1 MSEYQYHEWQTLER
15 PLTAAEQKAVNEL
28 SSHIDVTS
36 TQAIVTYNW
45 SSFRHDPVNVLAKY
59 FDAYLY
65 LANWGTRRL
74 AFRFLKG
81 LADVAAIETYCDEYH
96 TNIKNIGDVQVL
108 EFDMDEEE
116 GFDEWIDERG
126 LLSTLAHLRDDI
138 IQGDY
143 RTLYLAW
150 LKAMTLESGG
160 YDEDE
165 ADPDNFFNDPEPA
178 LPAGL
183 KQMTPPLN
191 AFMDFFDINPFL
203 VAAAAE
209 LSPNLS
215 SSTQRADFALQ
226 ISRLTRQ
233 ESDEFLFKIVN
244 SEPGAV
250 ASLRKKLSSFEK
262 PKPSIQSNPRTF
274 GELLEAAERL
284 RRAEAKRQASE
295 ERKKHVAEMQEL
307 AKREAKS
314 WQDVRNLIQSG
325 YAASKYDEATALLV
339 KLQQLAEFQGTE
351 SNFEVRLRAL
361 MVEYKGRSALI
372 GRWKKKGWV

>member
-1 MSEYQYHEWQTLER
+1 MSEYQYHEWQILER

-36 TQAIVTYNW
+36 THASVTYNW
-45 SSFRHDPVNVLAKY
+45 SSFRHDPIDVLAKY

-65 LANWGTRRL
+65 LANWGTRCL
-74 AFRFLKG
+74 AFRFPKG
-81 LADVAAIETYCDEYH
+81 SVDVVAIEAYCDEYH
-96 TNIKNIGDVQVL
+96 TNIKTVGDAQIL

-143 RTLYLAW
+143 RILYLAW

-183 KQMTPPLN
+183 KQLTPPLN
-191 AFMDFFDINPFL
+191 AFMDFFEIDPFL

-209 LSPNLS
+209 LSLS
-215 SSTQRADFALQ
+215 LSSTQQADFAPM

-233 ESDEFLFKIVN
+233 ECDEFLFKIVN

-250 ASLRKKLSSFEK
+250 ASLRNKLSSFEK
-262 PKPSIQSNPRTF
+262 PKPSMQSIPRTF
-274 GELLEAAERL
+274 GELLEAAEIL
-284 RRAEAKRQASE
+284 RRAEAKRQTDE
-295 ERKKHVAEMQEL
+295 KRKKHIAEMQEL
-307 AKREAKS
+307 AKREAQT
-314 WQDVRNLIQSG
+314 WQDIETTLKSG
-325 YAASKYDEATALLV
+325 YTASNYDYATTLLD

-351 SNFEVRLRAL
+351 SNFDVRLRAF
-361 MVEYKGRSALI
+361 VEEYKGRSALI

>member
-28 SSHIDVTS
+28 SSHIDVTA
-36 TQAIVTYNW
+36 TQASVTYNW
-45 SSFRHDPVNVLAKY
+45 SSFRHDPLNVLAKY

-74 AFRFLKG
+74 AFRFPQKL
-81 LADVAAIETYCDEYH
+81 VEVVAIEAYCDEYH
-96 TNIKNIGDVQVL
+96 TNIKTIGDVQIL
-108 EFDMDEEE
+108 EFDMGEED

-126 LLSTLAHLRDDI
+126 LLSTLANLRDDI

-150 LKAMTLESGG
+150 LKGMTLESDN

-165 ADPDNFFNDPEPA
+165 DDPDNFFNDPEPA

-183 KQMTPPLN
+183 KHLTPPLN
-191 AFMDFFDINPFL
+191 AFTDFFEIDPFL

-209 LSPNLS
+209 LSPSL
-215 SSTQRADFALQ
+215 SSTQQADFAPL
-226 ISRLTRQ
+226 ISRLTRP
-233 ESDEFLFKIVN
+233 ECDEFLLKIVN
-244 SEPGAV
+244 AEPGAV
-250 ASLRKKLSSFEK
+250 AALRKKLSSFEK

-274 GELLEAAERL
+274 GNLLRTAE
-284 RRAEAKRQASE
+284 KFRQAEFNRQAE
-295 ERKKHVAEMQEL
+295 ERRKKHVAEMQEL
-307 AKREAKS
+307 AKHEAKS
-314 WQDVRNLIQSG
+314 WQDVENLIQSG
-325 YAASKYDEATALLV
+325 YAASNYDEATALLV
-339 KLQQLAEFQGTE
+339 KLQQLAEFQGTQ
-351 SNFEVRLRAL
+351 SNFDIRLRVL
-361 MVEYKGRSALI
+361 VDEYKGRSALI

>member
-15 PLTAAEQKAVNEL
+15 PLAAAEQKAVNEL

-36 TQAIVTYNW
+36 TQASVTYNW
-45 SSFRHDPVNVLAKY
+45 SSFRHDPINVLARY

-74 AFRFLKG
+74 AFRFPKELV
-81 LADVAAIETYCDEYH
+81 DVVAIETFCDEYH
-96 TNIKNIGDVQVL
+96 TNIKTVGDVQIL

-116 GFDEWIDERG
+116 GSDEWIDERG
-126 LLSTLAHLRDDI
+126 LLSTLARLRDDI
-138 IQGDY
+138 LQGDY

-165 ADPDNFFNDPEPA
+165 DDPDNFFNEPEPP

-183 KQMTPPLN
+183 KHPTPPLN
-191 AFMDFFDINPFL
+191 AFMDFFEIDPFL

-209 LSPNLS
+209 LSPSLS
-215 SSTQRADFALQ
+215 PAQQADFAPL

-233 ESDEFLFKIVN
+233 ECDEFLLKIVN
-244 SEPGAV
+244 TEPGAI
-250 ASLRKKLSSFEK
+250 AALRKKLSSFEK
-262 PKPSIQSNPRTF
+262 PKPSIQNNPRTF
-274 GELLEAAERL
+274 GDLLRTAE
-284 RRAEAKRQASE
+284 KIRQAEFNRQAE
-295 ERKKHVAEMQEL
+295 ERRNKHIAEMQEL
-307 AKREAKS
+307 AKREAQTWK
-314 WQDVRNLIQSG
+314 DVENTLKGG
-325 YAASKYDEATALLV
+325 YTASNYDYATTLLD
-339 KLQQLAEFQGTE
+339 KLQQLAEFQGTQ
-351 SNFEVRLRAL
+351 SNFDVRLRAL
-361 MVEYKGRSALI
+361 VEEYKGCSALI

>member
-1 MSEYQYHEWQTLER
+1 MSEYQYYEWQTLER
-15 PLTAAEQKAVNEL
+15 PLTAVEQKAVNEL

-36 TQAIVTYNW
+36 TQASVTYNW
-45 SSFRHDPVNVLAKY
+45 SSFRHDPINVLAKY

-74 AFRFLKG
+74 AFRFPKG
-81 LADVAAIETYCDEYH
+81 LADVVAIEAYCDEYH
-96 TNIKNIGDVQVL
+96 VNIKTVDAVQVL

-126 LLSTLAHLRDDI
+126 LLSTLARLRDDI
-138 IQGDY
+138 LQGDY

-165 ADPDNFFNDPEPA
+165 ADSDNFFNDPEPA

-183 KQMTPPLN
+183 KQLTPPLN
-191 AFMDFFDINPFL
+191 AFMDFFEIDPFL

-209 LSPNLS
+209 LSPSLS
-215 SSTQRADFALQ
+215 PGKQADFAPL

-233 ESDEFLFKIVN
+233 ECDEFLLKIIN
-244 SEPGAV
+244 AEPGAV
-250 ASLRKKLSSFEK
+250 AVLRKKLSSFEK

-274 GELLEAAERL
+274 GELLEAAEKL
-284 RRAEAKRQASE
+284 QQVESKRQAE
-295 ERKKHVAEMQEL
+295 ERRKKHIAEMQEL
-307 AKREAKS
+307 AKREAQT
-314 WQDVRNLIQSG
+314 WQDVENTLESG
-325 YAASKYDEATALLV
+325 YTASNYDYATTLLD
-339 KLQQLAEFQGTE
+339 KLQQLAEFQGTQT
-351 SNFEVRLRAL
+351 SFNVRLQAL
-361 MVEYKGRSALI
+361 VEKYKGRSALI

>member
-15 PLTAAEQKAVNEL
+15 PLTVAEQKAVNEL

-36 TQAIVTYNW
+36 TQASVTYNW
-45 SSFRHDPVNVLAKY
+45 SSFRHDPISVLAKY

-74 AFRFLKG
+74 AFRFPQKLV
-81 LADVAAIETYCDEYH
+81 DVVAIEAYCDEYH
-96 TNIKNIGDVQVL
+96 TTIKTVDDVQIL
-108 EFDMDEEE
+108 ECDMDEEE

-143 RTLYLAW
+143 RALYLAW
-150 LKAMTLESGG
+150 LKAMLLESGG

-165 ADPDNFFNDPEPA
+165 DDPENFFNDPEPP

-183 KQMTPPLN
+183 KQLSPPLN
-191 AFMDFFDINPFL
+191 AFMGFFDIDPFL

-209 LSPNLS
+209 LSPSLS
-215 SSTQRADFALQ
+215 PAQQAEFAPL

-233 ESDEFLFKIVN
+233 ECDEFLLKIVN
-244 SEPGAV
+244 AEPGAV
-250 ASLRKKLSSFEK
+250 AALRTRLLSFEDSK
-262 PKPSIQSNPRTF
+262 PKVDSNLRTF
-274 GELLEAAERL
+274 GDLLRTAEKL
-284 RRAEAKRQASE
+284 QQAESKRQAE
-295 ERKKHVAEMQEL
+295 EGRKKHIAEMQEL
-307 AKREAKS
+307 AKREVQT
-314 WQDVRNLIQSG
+314 WQDVENTLKSDYTASNYD
-325 YAASKYDEATALLV
+325 YATTLLD
-339 KLQQLAEFQGTE
+339 KLQQLAEFQGTQ
-351 SNFEVRLRAL
+351 SNFDIRLRAL
-361 MVEYKGRSALI
+361 VDEYKGRSALI